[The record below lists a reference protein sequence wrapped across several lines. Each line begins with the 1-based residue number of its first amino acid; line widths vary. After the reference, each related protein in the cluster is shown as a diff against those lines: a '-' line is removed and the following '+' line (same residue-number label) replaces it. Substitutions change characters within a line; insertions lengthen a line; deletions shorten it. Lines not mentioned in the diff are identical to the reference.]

1 MTQPWLAELS
11 LCVITDSSHNFW
23 KVSVFNDPLVL
34 RERHS
39 TYWKDSLN
47 SSKCTWRQWLPSLPW
62 ALSATS
68 TEAYLTMVWKWA
80 TSYFCLCTWA
90 SPPPPPPPHSTPSTP
105 AAAQTLGGNITTWK
119 TLLTSTY
126 SIPPS
131 FQSRGQESLLSSLP
145 RIDRPPARAGGQGT
159 DLGQLYHSPALLPQ
173 ESSLISPGFIS
184 SVLMQ
189 EYNKFFMWFL
199 KCLKYVKNTDP
210 PNTVVTSHMCLLS
223 PESMVNPSGDEW

>member
-1 MTQPWLAELS
+1 MVAFTSLGSLS
-11 LCVITDSSHNFW
+11 HLHRSL
-23 KVSVFNDPLVL
+23 FNNGLEMGYFLLLPLHL
-34 RERHS
+34 G
-39 TYWKDSLN
+39 
-47 SSKCTWRQWLPSLPW
+47 
-62 ALSATS
+62 LS
-68 TEAYLTMVWKWA
+68 
-80 TSYFCLCTWA
+80 
-90 SPPPPPPPHSTPSTP
+90 PPPPPPHSTPSTP

>member
-1 MTQPWLAELS
+1 MVAFTSLGSLS
-11 LCVITDSSHNFW
+11 HLHRSL
-23 KVSVFNDPLVL
+23 FNNGLEMGYFLLLPLHL
-34 RERHS
+34 G
-39 TYWKDSLN
+39 
-47 SSKCTWRQWLPSLPW
+47 
-62 ALSATS
+62 
-68 TEAYLTMVWKWA
+68 
-80 TSYFCLCTWA
+80 
-90 SPPPPPPPHSTPSTP
+90 PPPPALPRPTQHHPHQQQLKHLGVTLQHGKHCSLPPIQFHHPSR
-105 AAAQTLGGNITTWK
+105 AGVKN
-119 TLLTSTY
+119 
-126 SIPPS
+126 PS
-131 FQSRGQESLLSSLP
+131 FPPCL